1 MDDYLTR
8 FLVYQGWSLGLI
20 VLGLVLL
27 VLIALGPVRALKR
40 TRAVQRG
47 AAQHFRGQVG
57 QLTARWA
64 AIKAEAAQRRRDR
77 AAE

>member
-27 VLIALGPVRALKR
+27 VLIALTPLRALKR
-40 TRAVQRG
+40 TRTVQRG

-57 QLTARWA
+57 QLAARWA

>member
-8 FLVYQGWSLGLI
+8 FLAYHAWSLGLV

-27 VLIALGPVRALKR
+27 VLFALGTLRVLKR

-47 AAQHFRGQVG
+47 AVQHFRGQVG
-57 QLTARWA
+57 HLTGRWS
-64 AIKAEAAQRRRDR
+64 AIRAEAAQRRRDR
-77 AAE
+77 AAG

>member
-27 VLIALGPVRALKR
+27 ALFALGAFRTFAR

-47 AAQHFRGQVG
+47 ASRYFRGQVG
-57 QLTARWA
+57 QLTGRWA